1 MSMKIDAKKA
11 EKLRK
16 QFKAIN
22 KFMVLLWRLGVGW
35 WFGLWPEGWGQIMVI
50 THTGRK
56 SGKKYRTPVNF
67 AMVDEKVYCTAGFG
81 EIADW
86 YRNITANSK
95 VEIWLPQ
102 GWWTGKAE
110 DVSDRENSL
119 EIMRAVI
126 KASGFA
132 GPMFGVNADQL
143 DDESLSKLTRNYRLI
158 QIQREDACTGPG
170 GPADLHWIW
179 QITTFFLILA
189 LLRRR
194 RRK

>member
-1 MSMKIDAKKA
+1 MSMKIDAKMA
-11 EKLRK
+11 ETLR
-16 QFKAIN
+16 QRFKTFN
-22 KFMVLLWRLGVGW
+22 KFMVLLWRLGMGW

-50 THTGRK
+50 THFGRI
-56 SGKKYRTPVNF
+56 SGKKYQTPVNF
-67 AMVDEKVYCTAGFG
+67 AIVNGEIYCTAGFG
-81 EIADW
+81 KVADW
-86 YRNITANSK
+86 YRNIIANPM

-102 GWWTGKAE
+102 GWWTGKAR
-110 DVSDRENSL
+110 DVSEEEDSL

-143 DDESLSKLTRNYRLI
+143 DDKSLSKLTKNYRLI
-158 QIQREDACTGPG
+158 QIQREEACTGPG

-179 QITTFFLILA
+179 QISTFFLLSV